1 MSNQCIVKLVF
12 LKIIHRIEIYPM
24 DNSLQHLNTE
34 LEGFINYKNPEQ
46 NGGKWTP
53 CPFTP
58 TVVMKKRHFDKLQD
72 S

>member
-1 MSNQCIVKLVF
+1 
-12 LKIIHRIEIYPM
+12 M
-24 DNSLQHLNTE
+24 DSALQLLNTE
-34 LEGFINYKNPEQ
+34 LGGFISYKKPEQ

-58 TVVMKKRHFDKLQD
+58 TVIMKKRHFDKLQD